1 MKALIVDDIV
11 DSRVLLRTNLEFN
24 GFSVMEASNG
34 QQALEMVRKSPPDL
48 IISDV
53 LMPVMDGFQFC
64 RNIKQDDQLKNIPF
78 VFYSATY
85 TDQRDEELALKVG
98 ADRFIRKPA
107 EPEEFVRILREVIE
121 TAEKGEIEL
130 KVRQVKDDREIF
142 KLYDE
147 RLVKKLEQK
156 MLDLKREITE
166 RKQTEKALRE
176 REKKYKTL
184 LETTS
189 EGCWLIDPGLKTV
202 EVNQALCKM
211 LGYSQDEMLGKTPFD
226 FVDDENRK
234 IFIEQTSKI
243 SGTEHRS
250 YKITLK
256 KKNGQDLHTHFNA
269 TTIRDESGEVQGSFA
284 FITDITEYKRT
295 QEERNLLPVAI
306 DQAAESVFITDTDG
320 MIHYVNPAFEK
331 LTGYCREDAIGKT
344 PRILKSG
351 KHDASFYAEMWNTIT
366 RGEAWLGR
374 IINRKK
380 DGSFFEVDGT
390 ISPVF
395 DKSGKIINFVSIKR
409 DVTHE
414 AGLEKRLIQAQ
425 KMQAIGT
432 LAGGVAHDFNN
443 ILTTIIGNAH
453 MALLE
458 IGKDGP
464 LREEIE
470 EIKEAGQRAA
480 SLTRHLLAFSCKQT
494 IHIQVIDL
502 NELLTGIEKMLV
514 RLIREDVELSRIS
527 GPELCHVEVDPGQM
541 EQVIMNLAINAR
553 YAMPEGGRLTIETA
567 NEILNGDY
575 FRSHGIEQQPGPYVV
590 LTVSDTGIG
599 MDEETQKQIFDPFF
613 TTKERGRGTGLSL
626 STVCGIIKQNNG
638 FIRVYS
644 KPGQGST
651 FKIYLPRVKGGDVE
665 EDKKEQNFMGEAGG
679 SETVLIVE
687 DDDLLRSFIRKTLG
701 HHGYT
706 VLEAENG
713 EDALRVSREH
723 QGPIELMITDVVMPR
738 MSGQKIAERLQ
749 LLYPQMKVI
758 YMSGYTGDAVIRHC
772 VLAPGLNFI
781 EKPFTPEILHRKV
794 REVLDRGE

>member
-1 MKALIVDDIV
+1 MIKA
-11 DSRVLLRTNLEFN
+11 
-24 GFSVMEASNG
+24 
-34 QQALEMVRKSPPDL
+34 KKP
-48 IISDV
+48 
-53 LMPVMDGFQFC
+53 
-64 RNIKQDDQLKNIPF
+64 
-78 VFYSATY
+78 
-85 TDQRDEELALKVG
+85 ALK
-98 ADRFIRKPA
+98 
-107 EPEEFVRILREVIE
+107 EEKEV
-121 TAEKGEIEL
+121 
-130 KVRQVKDDREIF
+130 F
-142 KLYDE
+142 KLYSE
-147 RLVKKLEQK
+147 RLVKKLEEK

-166 RKQTEKALRE
+166 RKQAEKALRE
-176 REKKYKTL
+176 KEKKYKTL

-189 EGCWLIDPGLKTV
+189 EGCWLIDPELKTV
-202 EVNQALCKM
+202 EVNQALCNM

-234 IFIEQTSKI
+234 IFIEQSSKI
-243 SGTEHRS
+243 SNTAHRS
-250 YKITLK
+250 YEITLK
-256 KKNGQDLHTHFNA
+256 KKNGQNLHTHFNA

-295 QEERNLLPVAI
+295 QEERNLLAVDI
-306 DQAAESVFITDTDG
+306 DQAAESVFITDTNG
-320 MIHYVNPAFEK
+320 TIQYVNPAFEQ
-331 LTGYCREDAIGKT
+331 LTGYRREDAIGKT

-414 AGLEKRLIQAQ
+414 AGLEKRLVQAQ

-480 SLTRHLLAFSCKQT
+480 SLTRQLLAFSRKQI
-494 IHIQVIDL
+494 IHPQIIDL
-502 NELLTGIEKMLV
+502 NELLTGIEKMLG

-527 GPELCHVEVDPGQM
+527 GPELWHVEADPGQM

-553 YAMPEGGRLTIETA
+553 YAMPGRVRLTIETA

-575 FRSHGIEQQPGPYVV
+575 FRSHGIEHQPGPYVV

-626 STVCGIIKQNNG
+626 STVCDIIKQNNG
-638 FIRVYS
+638 FIRAYIN
-644 KPGQGST
+644 PGQGST
-651 FKIYLPRVKGGDVE
+651 FKIYLPRVKEGDVE
-665 EDKKEQNFMGEAGG
+665 EGRKEQTVMGEVGG

-687 DDDLLRSFIRKTLG
+687 DDDSLRSFVRKTLG
-701 HHGYT
+701 HYGYT

-713 EDALRVSREH
+713 EDALKVSREY
-723 QGPIELMITDVVMPR
+723 QGPIDLMITDVVMPR
-738 MSGQKIAERLQ
+738 MSGQEIAERLQ
-749 LLYPQMKVI
+749 LLYPKMKVI
-758 YMSGYTGDAVIRHC
+758 YISGYTGDAVIRHC
-772 VLAPGLNFI
+772 VLAPGPNFI
-781 EKPFTPEILHRKV
+781 EKPFTPEILARKV
-794 REVLDRGE
+794 REVLEGD